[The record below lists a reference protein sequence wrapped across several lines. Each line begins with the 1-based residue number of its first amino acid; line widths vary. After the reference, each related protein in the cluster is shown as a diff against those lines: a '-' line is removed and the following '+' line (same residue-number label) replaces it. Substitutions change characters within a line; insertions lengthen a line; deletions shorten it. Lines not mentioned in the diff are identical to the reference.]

1 MSTVRGILL
10 ATAVLL
16 PGACGTLS
24 AQERPAV
31 IAAPTAQSR
40 AELVRVV
47 SSAMNGQALT
57 LADDALTR
65 ESVLTIERRTP
76 PGPQGRAATGRTVD
90 APEQFRLLLRGTRCM
105 LVHAASGREWEL
117 AEARCVPADD
127 GAR

>member
-10 ATAVLL
+10 ATTVLL
-16 PGACGTLS
+16 PVACGTLS

-47 SSAMNGQALT
+47 SAAMNGQALT